1 VGRRFDPDR
10 AHKIEMTGNKAFPNP
25 ILSLRQ
31 IFSFNAPQHLL
42 PFGVLLSRGV
52 KTLAHRKREI
62 KVSLR
67 KKAQAPATVAAW
79 SVSDLSALYTQNRS
93 SLIAQARRILRSD
106 ADAAEVVQDAFLK
119 FILAAPEL
127 DTADRA
133 MAYLRTTVNNLC
145 LNVIRATGSRPNLV
159 AIDSDATQERLSE
172 IAAENHIP
180 MDATLAAAEDASI
193 IREALSR
200 LSKTQR
206 TALVMWEVEGR
217 TTKEIATAIGTSE
230 KNVRHV
236 VQRARAS
243 FIRVLTEWVVD
254 EKTGATAL
262 DSISGTY
269 KKAAELAKK
278 SSKVALSLLIVM
290 VAFLGF
296 NSVTGSEFN
305 NGSLVSTFTQEAPA
319 SVQSSPSSLPD
330 TNIDLSN
337 QKFIEDNSA
346 INFRT
351 SKSLFA
357 GLSKD
362 GLPTGFTVS
371 DTTGN
376 VGSLFVSSQST
387 ITNPDGYVLVSYA
400 QSLGESTLN
409 ALFSQTITVDGAG
422 TSYFASPSVTVAGS
436 WFPLTQT
443 GSASAITRLSNGN
456 YLLTATI
463 YIDSTVDSAL
473 FVAATGGLDVDA
485 IPNEIT
491 TRIILNSSKSSIL
504 AQAINIGAKGVK

>member
-1 VGRRFDPDR
+1 
-10 AHKIEMTGNKAFPNP
+10 
-25 ILSLRQ
+25 
-31 IFSFNAPQHLL
+31 
-42 PFGVLLSRGV
+42 
-52 KTLAHRKREI
+52 
-62 KVSLR
+62 VSLR

-93 SLIAQARRILRSD
+93 SLISQARRILRSD

-159 AIDSDATQERLSE
+159 ALDSDTSQERLAE
-172 IAAENHIP
+172 IATENHIP
-180 MDATLAAAEDASI
+180 MDATLAAAEDASM

-200 LSKTQR
+200 LSDTQR

-217 TTKEIATAIGTSE
+217 TTKEIAEAIGTSE
-230 KNVRHV
+230 KNVRHI

-254 EKTGATAL
+254 EKTGSTAL
-262 DSISGTY
+262 DALSGTY

-305 NGSLVSTFTQEAPA
+305 TPTVIASAKQEAP
-319 SVQSSPSSLPD
+319 STLNSETNNDSSQSA
-330 TNIDLSN
+330 TVENLSA
-337 QKFIEDNSA
+337 QKMIQDNSA
-346 INFRT
+346 ISFRT
-351 SKSLFA
+351 SKTVFA

-371 DTTGN
+371 DSAGE
-376 VGSLFVSSQST
+376 VGSVGLSTQST
-387 ITNPDGYVLVSYA
+387 IINPDGYVLVSYLQA
-400 QSLGESTLN
+400 YGDNVINLLMSQSV
-409 ALFSQTITVDGAG
+409 IVDGSG
-422 TSYFASPSVTVAGS
+422 TSYYASPSITVAGS

-443 GSASAITRLSNGN
+443 GSASVVTRLSNGN
-456 YLLTATI
+456 YLLTSTI

>member
-1 VGRRFDPDR
+1 
-10 AHKIEMTGNKAFPNP
+10 
-25 ILSLRQ
+25 
-31 IFSFNAPQHLL
+31 
-42 PFGVLLSRGV
+42 
-52 KTLAHRKREI
+52 
-62 KVSLR
+62 VSLR
-67 KKAQAPATVAAW
+67 KKAQAPATVADW

-133 MAYLRTTVNNLC
+133 LAYLRTTVNNLC

-159 AIDSDATQERLSE
+159 AIDSDATQERLAE
-172 IAAENHIP
+172 IAAENYIP
-180 MDATLAAAEDASI
+180 MDTTLAAAEDASI

-200 LSKTQR
+200 LSQTQR

-217 TTKEIATAIGTSE
+217 STKEIATAIGTSE

-243 FIRVLTEWVVD
+243 FVRVLTDWVVD
-254 EKTGATAL
+254 EKTGTTAFDAL
-262 DSISGTY
+262 SGTY

-305 NGSLVSTFTQEAPA
+305 TPTITATSKQEATSTVNSEA
-319 SVQSSPSSLPD
+319 NSDSSQTSVEATTSA
-330 TNIDLSN
+330 
-337 QKFIEDNSA
+337 QKIIPDNSA

-351 SKSLFA
+351 SKELFA
-357 GLSKD
+357 GLSKN
-362 GLPTGFTVS
+362 GLPAGFTVS
-371 DTTGN
+371 DSVGE
-376 VGSLFVSSQST
+376 VGSIGLSSQST
-387 ITNPDGYVLVSYA
+387 ITNPDGYVLVSYLQA
-400 QSLGESTLN
+400 YGDNAINLLMSQSV
-409 ALFSQTITVDGAG
+409 TVDGAG
-422 TSYFASPSVTVAGS
+422 TSYYASPSITVAGS
-436 WFPLTQT
+436 WFPLTQS
-443 GSASAITRLSNGN
+443 GSASTITRLTNGN
-456 YLLTATI
+456 YLLTATL
-463 YIDSTVDSAL
+463 YIDSIVDSHP
-473 FVAATGGLDVDA
+473 FVPATSGLDVDA

-491 TRIILNSSKSSIL
+491 TRIILDSTKSTIL

>member
-1 VGRRFDPDR
+1 
-10 AHKIEMTGNKAFPNP
+10 M
-25 ILSLRQ
+25 
-31 IFSFNAPQHLL
+31 
-42 PFGVLLSRGV
+42 
-52 KTLAHRKREI
+52 
-62 KVSLR
+62 SLR
-67 KKAQAPATVAAW
+67 KKTQAPATVAAW
-79 SVSDLSALYTQNRS
+79 SVSDLSTLYTQNRS

-200 LSKTQR
+200 LSETQR

-217 TTKEIATAIGTSE
+217 STKEIAQAIGTSE

-243 FIRVLTEWVVD
+243 FVRILSEWVVD
-254 EKTGATAL
+254 ENTGTTAL
-262 DSISGTY
+262 DALAGTY

-296 NSVTGSEFN
+296 NSITGTEFN
-305 NGSLVSTFTQEAPA
+305 ASNTIKTLVQETPVSPQTTLSTQ
-319 SVQSSPSSLPD
+319 SPSAP
-330 TNIDLSN
+330 NEELST
-337 QKFIEDNSA
+337 QKLIEENSS

-351 SKSLFA
+351 AKSLFA

-371 DTTGN
+371 DKAGE
-376 VGSLFVSSQST
+376 VGSIGLSAQST
-387 ITNPDGYVLVSYA
+387 ITNPDGYVLVSYL
-400 QSLGESTLN
+400 QSFGVEAINLLM
-409 ALFSQTITVDGAG
+409 SQSITVDGSG
-422 TSYFASPSVTVAGS
+422 TSYYASPSITVAGS
-436 WFPLTQT
+436 WFPLTQS
-443 GSASAITRLSNGN
+443 GSASTITRLSNGN
-456 YLLTATI
+456 YLLTATL

-485 IPNEIT
+485 IPNEIS
-491 TRIILNSSKSSIL
+491 TRIILNTSKSSIL
-504 AQAINIGAKGVK
+504 AQAINISAKGVK

>member
-1 VGRRFDPDR
+1 
-10 AHKIEMTGNKAFPNP
+10 
-25 ILSLRQ
+25 
-31 IFSFNAPQHLL
+31 
-42 PFGVLLSRGV
+42 
-52 KTLAHRKREI
+52 
-62 KVSLR
+62 VSLR

-172 IAAENHIP
+172 LAAENHIP

-200 LSKTQR
+200 LSETQR

-217 TTKEIATAIGTSE
+217 TTKEIAAAIGTSE

-243 FIRVLTEWVVD
+243 FIRVLTEWIVD
-254 EKTGATAL
+254 EKTGSTAL
-262 DSISGTY
+262 DTLSGTY

-278 SSKVALSLLIVM
+278 SSKVALSLLIVL

-296 NSVTGSEFN
+296 NSVTGTEFN
-305 NGSLVSTFTQEAPA
+305 TGTAVSNFTQEAP
-319 SVQSSPSSLPD
+319 VTTTRVSPVAPTPSA
-330 TNIDLSN
+330 TTEDLSN
-337 QKFIEDNSA
+337 QKLVADNSA
-346 INFRT
+346 IAFRAST
-351 SKSLFA
+351 SLFA

-362 GLPTGFTVS
+362 GLPTSFTIS
-371 DTTGN
+371 DKAGN
-376 VGSLFVSSQST
+376 VGSLGISQQST
-387 ITNPDGYVLVSYA
+387 VVNPDGYVLVSYL
-400 QSLGESTLN
+400 QSQGSDQVN
-409 ALFSQTITVDGAG
+409 ALLSQTITVDGSG
-422 TSYFASPSVTVAGS
+422 TSYYVTPSVTVAGS

-443 GSASAITRLSNGN
+443 GSASTISRLSNGN
-456 YLLTATI
+456 YLLIATI
-463 YIDSTVDSAL
+463 YIDSTIDSAL
-473 FVAATGGLDVDA
+473 SVGPESGLDVDA
-485 IPNEIT
+485 IPNTIN
-491 TRIILNSSKSSIL
+491 TRIILNSSKSTIL
-504 AQAINIGAKGVK
+504 AQAVNIDAKGIK

>member
-1 VGRRFDPDR
+1 
-10 AHKIEMTGNKAFPNP
+10 M
-25 ILSLRQ
+25 SL
-31 IFSFNAPQHLL
+31 L
-42 PFGVLLSRGV
+42 
-52 KTLAHRKREI
+52 
-62 KVSLR
+62 

-133 MAYLRTTVNNLC
+133 LAYLRTTINNLC
-145 LNVIRATGSRPNLV
+145 LNVIRATGARPNLV
-159 AIDSDATQERLSE
+159 ALDSDTSQERLAE
-172 IAAENHIP
+172 LAVENHIP

-200 LSKTQR
+200 LSETQR

-254 EKTGATAL
+254 EKTGSTAL
-262 DSISGTY
+262 DALSGTY

-305 NGSLVSTFTQEAPA
+305 SPTIIATAKQEVPSTVNSETNDNL
-319 SVQSSPSSLPD
+319 SQSSAEE
-330 TNIDLSN
+330 ILSA
-337 QKFIEDNSA
+337 QKITQDNSA

-362 GLPTGFTVS
+362 GLPIGFTVS
-371 DTTGN
+371 DSAGD
-376 VGSLFVSSQST
+376 VGSVGLSSQST

-409 ALFSQTITVDGAG
+409 TLVSQTITVDGAG

-443 GSASAITRLSNGN
+443 GSASTITRLSNGN

-463 YIDSTVDSAL
+463 YIDSTIDSPL

-485 IPNEIT
+485 IPNEIS

>member
-1 VGRRFDPDR
+1 
-10 AHKIEMTGNKAFPNP
+10 M
-25 ILSLRQ
+25 
-31 IFSFNAPQHLL
+31 
-42 PFGVLLSRGV
+42 
-52 KTLAHRKREI
+52 
-62 KVSLR
+62 SLR
-67 KKAQAPATVAAW
+67 KRAQTPATVAAW

-159 AIDSDATQERLSE
+159 ALDSDTSQERLAE

-200 LSKTQR
+200 LSETQR

-217 TTKEIATAIGTSE
+217 TTKEIAEAIGTSE

-243 FIRVLTEWVVD
+243 FVRVLAEWVVD
-254 EKTGATAL
+254 EKTGSTAL
-262 DSISGTY
+262 EALSGPY

-296 NSVTGSEFN
+296 NSVTGSEFDVPTITTTAKQEVPSTVSSEAN
-305 NGSLVSTFTQEAPA
+305 NNSSQSLIEENLSTRKIIQ
-319 SVQSSPSSLPD
+319 
-330 TNIDLSN
+330 
-337 QKFIEDNSA
+337 DNSA
-346 INFRT
+346 ISFRT

-357 GLSKD
+357 GLSRD

-371 DTTGN
+371 DLTGDI
-376 VGSLFVSSQST
+376 GSIGISAQSV
-387 ITNPDGYVLVSYA
+387 ITNPDGYVLVSYLQTYGENA
-400 QSLGESTLN
+400 VNLLMSQSV
-409 ALFSQTITVDGAG
+409 TVDGSG
-422 TSYFASPSVTVAGS
+422 TSYFASPSITVAGS

-443 GSASAITRLSNGN
+443 GSASTITRLANGN
-456 YLLTATI
+456 YLLTATL

-473 FVAATGGLDVDA
+473 FVAANGGLDVDA
-485 IPNEIT
+485 IPNEIS
-491 TRIILNSSKSSIL
+491 TRIILNSSKSEIL
-504 AQAINIGAKGVK
+504 AQAVNISAKGVK

>member
-1 VGRRFDPDR
+1 
-10 AHKIEMTGNKAFPNP
+10 M
-25 ILSLRQ
+25 
-31 IFSFNAPQHLL
+31 
-42 PFGVLLSRGV
+42 
-52 KTLAHRKREI
+52 
-62 KVSLR
+62 SLR

-93 SLIAQARRILRSD
+93 SLIAQARRILRND

-180 MDATLAAAEDASI
+180 MDSTLAAAEDASL

-200 LSKTQR
+200 LSETQR
-206 TALVMWEVEGR
+206 TALVMWEIEGR
-217 TTKEIATAIGTSE
+217 TTKEIAQAIGTSE

-243 FIRVLTEWVVD
+243 FIRVLTEWVID
-254 EKTGATAL
+254 EKTGSTAL
-262 DSISGTY
+262 EALSGTY
-269 KKAAELAKK
+269 KKVAELAKK

-296 NSVTGSEFN
+296 NSITGSELNTLKIIASIEQEVPAQIDSESQN
-305 NGSLVSTFTQEAPA
+305 NSA
-319 SVQSSPSSLPD
+319 QS
-330 TNIDLSN
+330 IIEEDLST
-337 QKFIEDNSA
+337 QRLVQDNSA
-346 INFRT
+346 ISFRA

-371 DTTGN
+371 DS
-376 VGSLFVSSQST
+376 VGEISSFGLSIPST
-387 ITNPDGYVLVSYA
+387 ITNPDGYVLISYL
-400 QSLGESTLN
+400 QSYGEEVINL
-409 ALFSQTITVDGAG
+409 LMSQSITVDGSG
-422 TSYFASPSVTVAGS
+422 TSYFASPSITVAGS

-443 GSASAITRLSNGN
+443 GSASTTTRLSNGN
-456 YLLTATI
+456 YLLTATL

-473 FVAATGGLDVDA
+473 FVPATGGLDVDA

-491 TRIILNSSKSSIL
+491 TRILLNSSKSSIL
-504 AQAINIGAKGVK
+504 AQAINISAKGVK

>member
-1 VGRRFDPDR
+1 
-10 AHKIEMTGNKAFPNP
+10 
-25 ILSLRQ
+25 
-31 IFSFNAPQHLL
+31 
-42 PFGVLLSRGV
+42 
-52 KTLAHRKREI
+52 
-62 KVSLR
+62 VSLR

-133 MAYLRTTVNNLC
+133 MAYLRTTVKNLC

-159 AIDSDATQERLSE
+159 ALDSDTSQERLAE

-200 LSKTQR
+200 LSETQR

-217 TTKEIATAIGTSE
+217 TTKEIAQAIGTSE

-243 FIRVLTEWVVD
+243 FIRVLSEWVVD
-254 EKTGATAL
+254 EKTGSTAL
-262 DSISGTY
+262 DALSGTY

-305 NGSLVSTFTQEAPA
+305 TANVITSLTQEAPA
-319 SVQSSPSSLPD
+319 PNNSDASTTPSPSSTD
-330 TNIDLSN
+330 ENIVN
-337 QKFIEDNSA
+337 QKLIEENNE
-346 INFRT
+346 INFRA

-362 GLPTGFTVS
+362 GLPTSFTVS
-371 DTTGN
+371 DATGAF
-376 VGSLFVSSQST
+376 GSIGLSGQST
-387 ITNPDGYVLVSYA
+387 ITNPDGYVLVSYLQTYGEDVINLLMS
-400 QSLGESTLN
+400 QSV
-409 ALFSQTITVDGAG
+409 TVDGSG
-422 TSYFASPSVTVAGS
+422 TSYFSSPSITVAGS

-443 GSASAITRLSNGN
+443 GSASTIIRLSNGN
-456 YLLTATI
+456 YLLTATL

-473 FVAATGGLDVDA
+473 FLATTGGLDVDA

>member
-1 VGRRFDPDR
+1 
-10 AHKIEMTGNKAFPNP
+10 M
-25 ILSLRQ
+25 
-31 IFSFNAPQHLL
+31 
-42 PFGVLLSRGV
+42 
-52 KTLAHRKREI
+52 
-62 KVSLR
+62 SLR

-200 LSKTQR
+200 LSETQR

-217 TTKEIATAIGTSE
+217 TTKEIAAAIGTSE
-230 KNVRHV
+230 TNVRHV

-243 FIRVLTEWVVD
+243 FIRVLIEWVVD

-305 NGSLVSTFTQEAPA
+305 NGSVISTITQEVLD
-319 SVQSSPSSLPD
+319 STPSSIPAPTETKL
-330 TNIDLSN
+330 DLSN
-337 QKFIEDNSA
+337 QKLMEDNSA

-362 GLPTGFTVS
+362 GLPIGFTVS
-371 DTTGN
+371 DATGN
-376 VGSLFVSSQST
+376 LGSLSISSQST
-387 ITNPDGYVLVSYA
+387 VTNPDGYVLVSYA
-400 QSLGESTLN
+400 QSLGDSTLN
-409 ALFSQTITVDGAG
+409 ALMSQTITVDGSG

-443 GSASAITRLSNGN
+443 GSASTITRLSSGN
-456 YLLTATI
+456 YLLVATI
-463 YIDSTVDSAL
+463 YIDSTLDSAL

-504 AQAINIGAKGVK
+504 AQAIHIGAKGVK

>member
-1 VGRRFDPDR
+1 
-10 AHKIEMTGNKAFPNP
+10 M
-25 ILSLRQ
+25 
-31 IFSFNAPQHLL
+31 
-42 PFGVLLSRGV
+42 
-52 KTLAHRKREI
+52 
-62 KVSLR
+62 SLR

-159 AIDSDATQERLSE
+159 ALDSDTSQERLAE
-172 IAAENHIP
+172 IAAENHIS
-180 MDATLAAAEDASI
+180 MDVTLAAAEDASI

-200 LSKTQR
+200 LSETQR

-217 TTKEIATAIGTSE
+217 TTKEISKAIGTSE

-254 EKTGATAL
+254 EKTGSTAL
-262 DSISGTY
+262 DALSGTY

-278 SSKVALSLLIVM
+278 SSKVALSLLIVL

-305 NGSLVSTFTQEAPA
+305 SSSITETTKQEVPSTVNSEVNNNSLQTFAEETLSAQKIFQE
-319 SVQSSPSSLPD
+319 
-330 TNIDLSN
+330 
-337 QKFIEDNSA
+337 NSA
-346 INFRT
+346 INFRA

-371 DTTGN
+371 DSVGE
-376 VGSLFVSSQST
+376 VGSVGLSSQST
-387 ITNPDGYVLVSYA
+387 ITNPDGYVLVSYL
-400 QSLGESTLN
+400 QSYGESALN
-409 ALFSQTITVDGAG
+409 LLMSQSVTVDGAG
-422 TSYFASPSVTVAGS
+422 TSYFASPSITVAGS
-436 WFPLTQT
+436 WFPLTQS
-443 GSASAITRLSNGN
+443 GSASDITRLSNGN
-456 YLLTATI
+456 YLLTATL
-463 YIDSTVDSAL
+463 YIDSTIDPPL
-473 FVAATGGLDVDA
+473 FVPATGGLDVDA

-504 AQAINIGAKGVK
+504 AQAVNIGAKGVK

>member
-1 VGRRFDPDR
+1 
-10 AHKIEMTGNKAFPNP
+10 M
-25 ILSLRQ
+25 
-31 IFSFNAPQHLL
+31 
-42 PFGVLLSRGV
+42 
-52 KTLAHRKREI
+52 
-62 KVSLR
+62 SLR
-67 KKAQAPATVAAW
+67 KKAQTPATVAAW

-180 MDATLAAAEDASI
+180 MDTTLVAAEDASI

-200 LSKTQR
+200 LSETQR

-217 TTKEIATAIGTSE
+217 TTKEIANAIGTSE

-236 VQRARAS
+236 IQRARAS
-243 FIRVLTEWVVD
+243 FIRVLTEWIVD
-254 EKTGATAL
+254 EKTGTTAL

-305 NGSLVSTFTQEAPA
+305 NGSVVSTLTQEVPA
-319 SVQSSPSSLPD
+319 STQLSTPSLAE
-330 TNIDLSN
+330 TNSNISN
-337 QKFIEDNSA
+337 QKLIEDNSA

-371 DTTGN
+371 DATGN
-376 VGSLFVSSQST
+376 VGSLSVSSQST
-387 ITNPDGYVLVSYA
+387 IVNPDGYVLVSYV

-409 ALFSQTITVDGAG
+409 ALISQTSTVDGAG

-436 WFPLTQT
+436 WFPLTQI
-443 GSASAITRLSNGN
+443 GSASTVTRLSSGN
-456 YLLTATI
+456 YLLTATL

-473 FVAATGGLDVDA
+473 FVAATGGLDVDV

-504 AQAINIGAKGVK
+504 AQAINIGAIGVK

>member
-1 VGRRFDPDR
+1 
-10 AHKIEMTGNKAFPNP
+10 
-25 ILSLRQ
+25 
-31 IFSFNAPQHLL
+31 
-42 PFGVLLSRGV
+42 
-52 KTLAHRKREI
+52 
-62 KVSLR
+62 VSLR

-79 SVSDLSALYTQNRS
+79 SVSDLSSLYTQNRS
-93 SLIAQARRILRSD
+93 SLISQARRILRSD

-200 LSKTQR
+200 LSETQR

-217 TTKEIATAIGTSE
+217 STKEIATAIGTSE

-236 VQRARAS
+236 VQRARSS
-243 FIRVLTEWVVD
+243 FIRVLTDWVVD
-254 EKTGATAL
+254 EKTGSTAL
-262 DSISGTY
+262 EALSGTY
-269 KKAAELAKK
+269 KKAAELAQK

-305 NGSLVSTFTQEAPA
+305 TPTIIASTKQETPSKNNSDAESNSTQ
-319 SVQSSPSSLPD
+319 SVTEETFS
-330 TNIDLSN
+330 T
-337 QKFIEDNSA
+337 QKLIQDNTV

-351 SKSLFA
+351 SNSLFA

-362 GLPTGFTVS
+362 GLPIGFTLS
-371 DTTGN
+371 DSTGD
-376 VGSLFVSSQST
+376 VGSVGLSTQSK
-387 ITNPDGYVLVSYA
+387 ITNPDGYVLVSYLQA
-400 QSLGESTLN
+400 YGDNVVNLLMSQS
-409 ALFSQTITVDGAG
+409 ITVDGSG
-422 TSYFASPSVTVAGS
+422 TSYSASPSVTVAGS

-443 GSASAITRLSNGN
+443 GSASMITRLSNGN

-504 AQAINIGAKGVK
+504 AQAINISAKGVK

>member
-1 VGRRFDPDR
+1 
-10 AHKIEMTGNKAFPNP
+10 M
-25 ILSLRQ
+25 
-31 IFSFNAPQHLL
+31 
-42 PFGVLLSRGV
+42 
-52 KTLAHRKREI
+52 
-62 KVSLR
+62 SLR
-67 KKAQAPATVAAW
+67 KKAKAPATVAAW

-159 AIDSDATQERLSE
+159 ALDSDTSQERLAE
-172 IAAENHIP
+172 IATENHIP

-200 LSKTQR
+200 LSETQR

-217 TTKEIATAIGTSE
+217 TTKEIAQAIGTSE

-262 DSISGTY
+262 DALAGTY
-269 KKAAELAKK
+269 KKAAEIAKK

-305 NGSLVSTFTQEAPA
+305 TANVITSLTQEAPA
-319 SVQSSPSSLPD
+319 PDNSDESTTPSPSSTDENLV
-330 TNIDLSN
+330 N
-337 QKFIEDNSA
+337 QKLIEDNSV
-346 INFRT
+346 INFRA
-351 SKSLFA
+351 SKFLFA

-362 GLPTGFTVS
+362 GLPTSFTVS
-371 DTTGN
+371 DSTGD
-376 VGSLFVSSQST
+376 VGSIGLSTQST
-387 ITNPDGYVLVSYA
+387 ITNPDGYVLVSYLQA
-400 QSLGESTLN
+400 YGDDVLNLLMSQS
-409 ALFSQTITVDGAG
+409 ITVDGSG
-422 TSYFASPSVTVAGS
+422 VSYYATPSITVAGS
-436 WFPLTQT
+436 WFPLTQI
-443 GSASAITRLSNGN
+443 GSASSISRLPNGN
-456 YLLTATI
+456 YLLTATL
-463 YIDSTVDSAL
+463 YIDSTIESPL
-473 FVAATGGLDVDA
+473 FVPVTGGLDVDA
-485 IPNEIT
+485 IPSEIS
-491 TRIILNSSKSSIL
+491 TRIILSSGKSSIL
-504 AQAINIGAKGVK
+504 AQAVHITAKGVK

>member
-1 VGRRFDPDR
+1 
-10 AHKIEMTGNKAFPNP
+10 
-25 ILSLRQ
+25 
-31 IFSFNAPQHLL
+31 
-42 PFGVLLSRGV
+42 
-52 KTLAHRKREI
+52 
-62 KVSLR
+62 VSLR

-159 AIDSDATQERLSE
+159 ALDSDTSQERLSE

-200 LSKTQR
+200 LSETQR

-305 NGSLVSTFTQEAPA
+305 NGFVVSTLTQEAPA
-319 SVQSSPSSLPD
+319 STQSPTPTPTPTDSNL
-330 TNIDLSN
+330 DLST
-337 QKFIEDNSA
+337 QKLIDDNSA

-371 DTTGN
+371 DATGN
-376 VGSLFVSSQST
+376 VGSLSVSSQST
-387 ITNPDGYVLVSYA
+387 ITNPDGYVLVSYV
-400 QSLGESTLN
+400 QSQGESVLN
-409 ALFSQTITVDGAG
+409 ALISQTITVDGAG

-443 GSASAITRLSNGN
+443 GSASTITRLSNGN

>member
-1 VGRRFDPDR
+1 
-10 AHKIEMTGNKAFPNP
+10 M
-25 ILSLRQ
+25 
-31 IFSFNAPQHLL
+31 
-42 PFGVLLSRGV
+42 
-52 KTLAHRKREI
+52 
-62 KVSLR
+62 SLR
-67 KKAQAPATVAAW
+67 KKAKAPATVAAW

-127 DTADRA
+127 DTAARA

-145 LNVIRATGSRPNLV
+145 LNVIRASGSRPNLV
-159 AIDSDATQERLSE
+159 ALDSDTSQERLAE

-180 MDATLAAAEDASI
+180 MDTTLAAAEDASL

-200 LSKTQR
+200 LSETQR
-206 TALVMWEVEGR
+206 TALVMWEIEGR

-243 FIRVLTEWVVD
+243 FIRVLSEWIVD
-254 EKTGATAL
+254 EKTGTTAL
-262 DSISGTY
+262 DALSVTY

-278 SSKVALSLLIVM
+278 SSNVALSLLIVM

-305 NGSLVSTFTQEAPA
+305 TPTVSAAAKQEA
-319 SVQSSPSSLPD
+319 SLTVNPEVNND
-330 TNIDLSN
+330 STQIFEEETLST
-337 QKFIEDNSA
+337 QKMFQDNSN

-362 GLPTGFTVS
+362 GLPTSFTIS
-371 DTTGN
+371 DLTGD
-376 VGSLFVSSQST
+376 VGSFGLSASST
-387 ITNPDGYVLVSYA
+387 LINPDGYVLVSYLQTYGDNVLNLLMS
-400 QSLGESTLN
+400 QSV
-409 ALFSQTITVDGAG
+409 TVDGSG
-422 TSYFASPSVTVAGS
+422 TSYYASPSITVAGS

-443 GSASAITRLSNGN
+443 GSASTITRLPNGN
-456 YLLTATI
+456 YLLTATL
-463 YIDSTVDSAL
+463 YIDSTVESPL
-473 FVAATGGLDVDA
+473 FVPAIGGLDVDA
-485 IPNEIT
+485 IPSEIT
-491 TRIILNSSKSSIL
+491 TRIILDSSKSSIL

>member
-1 VGRRFDPDR
+1 
-10 AHKIEMTGNKAFPNP
+10 M
-25 ILSLRQ
+25 
-31 IFSFNAPQHLL
+31 
-42 PFGVLLSRGV
+42 
-52 KTLAHRKREI
+52 
-62 KVSLR
+62 SLR
-67 KKAQAPATVAAW
+67 KKAQAPASVAAW

-180 MDATLAAAEDASI
+180 MDSTLAAAEDASI

-200 LSKTQR
+200 LSESQR
-206 TALVMWEVEGR
+206 TALVMWEIEGR
-217 TTKEIATAIGTSE
+217 TTKEIAAAIGTSE

-254 EKTGATAL
+254 EKTGSTAL
-262 DSISGTY
+262 DALSDTY

-278 SSKVALSLLIVM
+278 SSKIALSLLIVL

-296 NSVTGSEFN
+296 NSVTGTEFN
-305 NGSLVSTFTQEAPA
+305 TETAVSSFTQEAPA
-319 SVQSSPSSLPD
+319 TTQVAPTTPSPSA
-330 TNIDLSN
+330 TTEGLSN
-337 QKFIEDNSA
+337 QKVVEDNSA
-346 INFRT
+346 INFRV

-362 GLPTGFTVS
+362 GIPTGFTVS
-371 DTTGN
+371 DSAGD
-376 VGSLFVSSQST
+376 VGSIGLSAQST
-387 ITNPDGYVLVSYA
+387 ITNPDGYILISYLQA
-400 QSLGESTLN
+400 YGDNVINLLMSQSV
-409 ALFSQTITVDGAG
+409 TVDGSG
-422 TSYFASPSVTVAGS
+422 TSYFASPSITVAGS

-443 GSASAITRLSNGN
+443 GSASTITRLSNGN
-456 YLLTATI
+456 YLLTATL

-485 IPNEIT
+485 IPGEIT

-504 AQAINIGAKGVK
+504 AQAITIGAKGVK

>member
-1 VGRRFDPDR
+1 
-10 AHKIEMTGNKAFPNP
+10 M
-25 ILSLRQ
+25 
-31 IFSFNAPQHLL
+31 SFQRQHLP
-42 PFGVLLSRGV
+42 PFGVLLSKGQDV
-52 KTLAHRKREI
+52 VSLKAGNQ
-62 KVSLR
+62 VSLR
-67 KKAQAPATVAAW
+67 KKAQAPASVAAW
-79 SVSDLSALYTQNRS
+79 SVSDLSALYAENRS

-133 MAYLRTTVNNLC
+133 LAYLRTSVNNLC

-159 AIDSDATQERLSE
+159 AIDTDTTQERLSE
-172 IAAENHIP
+172 IAIENHIP

-200 LSKTQR
+200 LSASQR
-206 TALVMWEVEGR
+206 TAWVMWEVEGR

-243 FIRVLTEWVVD
+243 FVRVLTEWVVD

-262 DSISGTY
+262 DALSGTY

-278 SSKVALSLLIVM
+278 SSKVALSLLIVL

-305 NGSLVSTFTQEAPA
+305 TPTIIATAKQEVPSTVNSEAN
-319 SVQSSPSSLPD
+319 SKSSQSSIEE
-330 TNIDLSN
+330 NLSA
-337 QKFIEDNSA
+337 QKLIQDNA
-346 INFRT
+346 TLNFRT

-371 DTTGN
+371 DSAGD
-376 VGSLFVSSQST
+376 VGSLFVSSQAT
-387 ITNPDGYVLVSYA
+387 IINPDGYVLVSYA
-400 QSLGESTLN
+400 QSQGDSTIN
-409 ALFSQTITVDGAG
+409 ALISQTITVDGSG
-422 TSYFASPSVTVAGS
+422 TSYFASPSVTIAGS
-436 WFPLTQT
+436 WFPLTQS
-443 GSASAITRLSNGN
+443 GAASTITRLSSGN
-456 YLLTATI
+456 YLLVSTMH
-463 YIDSTVDSAL
+463 IDSTVDSAL
-473 FVAATGGLDVDA
+473 FVASQGGLNVDA

-491 TRIILNSSKSSIL
+491 TRIILDARKSSIL

>member
-1 VGRRFDPDR
+1 
-10 AHKIEMTGNKAFPNP
+10 M
-25 ILSLRQ
+25 
-31 IFSFNAPQHLL
+31 
-42 PFGVLLSRGV
+42 
-52 KTLAHRKREI
+52 
-62 KVSLR
+62 SLR
-67 KKAQAPATVAAW
+67 KKGQAPVTVAAW

-159 AIDSDATQERLSE
+159 ALDSDTSQERLAE

-200 LSKTQR
+200 LSETQR

-217 TTKEIATAIGTSE
+217 TTKEIAQAIGTSE
-230 KNVRHV
+230 NNVRHV

-243 FIRVLTEWVVD
+243 FIRVLSEWVVD
-254 EKTGATAL
+254 EKTGSTAL
-262 DSISGTY
+262 DALSGTY

-305 NGSLVSTFTQEAPA
+305 RPIVTATVKQEVPSRVNSGSNDNLSQSVIGDELST
-319 SVQSSPSSLPD
+319 
-330 TNIDLSN
+330 
-337 QKFIEDNSA
+337 QKIIQDNSA

-357 GLSKD
+357 GLSED
-362 GLPTGFTVS
+362 GLPTSFTVS
-371 DTTGN
+371 DSVGE
-376 VGSLFVSSQST
+376 VGSIGLSTQST
-387 ITNPDGYVLVSYA
+387 ITNPDGYVLVSYLRSYGDNVINLLMS
-400 QSLGESTLN
+400 QSV
-409 ALFSQTITVDGAG
+409 TVDGSG
-422 TSYFASPSVTVAGS
+422 TSYFASPSITVAGS
-436 WFPLTQT
+436 WFPLTQA
-443 GSASAITRLSNGN
+443 GSASSTTRLANGN
-456 YLLTATI
+456 YLLTATL

-491 TRIILNSSKSSIL
+491 TRIILNSSKSTIL
-504 AQAINIGAKGVK
+504 AQAINIGAKGIR

>member
-1 VGRRFDPDR
+1 
-10 AHKIEMTGNKAFPNP
+10 M
-25 ILSLRQ
+25 
-31 IFSFNAPQHLL
+31 
-42 PFGVLLSRGV
+42 
-52 KTLAHRKREI
+52 
-62 KVSLR
+62 SLR

-159 AIDSDATQERLSE
+159 ALDSDTSQERLAE

-180 MDATLAAAEDASI
+180 LDATLAAAEDASI

-200 LSKTQR
+200 LSDTQR
-206 TALVMWEVEGR
+206 TALVMWEIEGR
-217 TTKEIATAIGTSE
+217 TTKEIAQAIGTSE

-254 EKTGATAL
+254 ENTGSTAL
-262 DSISGTY
+262 DALSGTY

-278 SSKVALSLLIVM
+278 SSKAALSLLIVM

-305 NGSLVSTFTQEAPA
+305 SPTISA
-319 SVQSSPSSLPD
+319 SVKQEMPSTVSSETS
-330 TNIDLSN
+330 
-337 QKFIEDNSA
+337 DNSSQSAVEENLSAQMITQDNLA
-346 INFRT
+346 INFRA
-351 SKSLFA
+351 SNSLFA

-362 GLPTGFTVS
+362 GLPVGFTVS
-371 DTTGN
+371 DLAGD
-376 VGSLFVSSQST
+376 VGSVGLSSQS
-387 ITNPDGYVLVSYA
+387 IIKNPDGYVLVSYLQA
-400 QSLGESTLN
+400 YGDNVVNLLMSQSVV
-409 ALFSQTITVDGAG
+409 VDGAG
-422 TSYFASPSVTVAGS
+422 TSYYASPSITVAGS
-436 WFPLTQT
+436 WFPLTQA
-443 GSASAITRLSNGN
+443 GSASTISRLSNGN
-456 YLLTATI
+456 YLLTATL

-473 FVAATGGLDVDA
+473 FMAATGGLDVDA

-491 TRIILNSSKSSIL
+491 TRIILDSSKSTIL

>member
-1 VGRRFDPDR
+1 
-10 AHKIEMTGNKAFPNP
+10 M
-25 ILSLRQ
+25 
-31 IFSFNAPQHLL
+31 
-42 PFGVLLSRGV
+42 
-52 KTLAHRKREI
+52 
-62 KVSLR
+62 SLR

-200 LSKTQR
+200 LSETQR

-217 TTKEIATAIGTSE
+217 TTKEIAQAIGTSE

-236 VQRARAS
+236 ILRARAS
-243 FIRVLTEWVVD
+243 FVRVLSEWVVD
-254 EKTGATAL
+254 EKTGSTAL
-262 DSISGTY
+262 DALSGTY
-269 KKAAELAKK
+269 KKAAEFAKK
-278 SSKVALSLLIVM
+278 SSKVALSLLIIM

-305 NGSLVSTFTQEAPA
+305 TA
-319 SVQSSPSSLPD
+319 SVITSLSQEVPAPDNSDASTTPSPSSTDESLV
-330 TNIDLSN
+330 N
-337 QKFIEDNSA
+337 QKLIEENSV

-371 DTTGN
+371 DSAGE
-376 VGSLFVSSQST
+376 VGSIGLSTQST
-387 ITNPDGYVLVSYA
+387 ITNPDGYVLVSYL
-400 QSLGESTLN
+400 QSYGENVINL
-409 ALFSQTITVDGAG
+409 LMSQSVTVDGSG
-422 TSYFASPSVTVAGS
+422 TSYFASPSITVAGS
-436 WFPLTQT
+436 WFPLTLN
-443 GSASAITRLSNGN
+443 GSASSVIRLSNGN
-456 YLLTATI
+456 YLLIATL
-463 YIDSTVDSAL
+463 YIDSTIDSAL
-473 FVAATGGLDVDA
+473 LVAATGGLDVNS
-485 IPNEIT
+485 IPNERN
-491 TRIILNSSKSSIL
+491 TRRILNSSKSSIL
-504 AQAINIGAKGVK
+504 AQAISISAKGAK

>member
-1 VGRRFDPDR
+1 
-10 AHKIEMTGNKAFPNP
+10 
-25 ILSLRQ
+25 
-31 IFSFNAPQHLL
+31 
-42 PFGVLLSRGV
+42 
-52 KTLAHRKREI
+52 
-62 KVSLR
+62 VSLR

-93 SLIAQARRILRSD
+93 SLIAQACRILRSD

-145 LNVIRATGSRPNLV
+145 LNVIRATGSRPNFV
-159 AIDSDATQERLSE
+159 ALDSDTSQKRLAE

-200 LSKTQR
+200 LSETQR

-243 FIRVLTEWVVD
+243 FIRVLTEWVID

-262 DSISGTY
+262 DAISGTY

-305 NGSLVSTFTQEAPA
+305 TPTIIATAKQEAPA
-319 SVQSSPSSLPD
+319 SANSDANDNSSQSATEENFSA
-330 TNIDLSN
+330 
-337 QKFIEDNSA
+337 QKIIQDNSA

-371 DTTGN
+371 DLAGD
-376 VGSLFVSSQST
+376 VGSAGLSTQST
-387 ITNPDGYVLVSYA
+387 IINPDGYVLVSYL
-400 QSLGESTLN
+400 QSYGDKVVNLLM
-409 ALFSQTITVDGAG
+409 SQSITVDGSG
-422 TSYFASPSVTVAGS
+422 TSYFASPSITVAGS

-456 YLLTATI
+456 YLLTATL
-463 YIDSTVDSAL
+463 YIDSTVDSDL

-485 IPNEIT
+485 IPNEIS

-504 AQAINIGAKGVK
+504 AQAINISAKGVR

>member
-1 VGRRFDPDR
+1 
-10 AHKIEMTGNKAFPNP
+10 M
-25 ILSLRQ
+25 
-31 IFSFNAPQHLL
+31 
-42 PFGVLLSRGV
+42 
-52 KTLAHRKREI
+52 
-62 KVSLR
+62 SLR

-159 AIDSDATQERLSE
+159 ALDSNTSQERLDG

-180 MDATLAAAEDASI
+180 MDATLAAAEDASL

-200 LSKTQR
+200 LSQNQR

-217 TTKEIATAIGTSE
+217 TTKEIAQAIGTSE

-236 VQRARAS
+236 VRRARAS
-243 FIRVLTEWVVD
+243 FIRVLTEWVID
-254 EKTGATAL
+254 EKSGATAL
-262 DSISGTY
+262 DAISVTY
-269 KKAAELAKK
+269 KKAAELSQK

-290 VAFLGF
+290 MAFLGF

-305 NGSLVSTFTQEAPA
+305 TPTIIASAKQEVPSAANSETNNDSSQSTTQENFSA
-319 SVQSSPSSLPD
+319 QKMIKDNLP
-330 TNIDLSN
+330 
-337 QKFIEDNSA
+337 
-346 INFRT
+346 INFRA
-351 SKSLFA
+351 SKLLFA

-371 DTTGN
+371 DLAGD
-376 VGSLFVSSQST
+376 VGSVGLSSQST
-387 ITNPDGYVLVSYA
+387 IINPDGFVLVSYLQA
-400 QSLGESTLN
+400 YGDNVVNLLMSQSV
-409 ALFSQTITVDGAG
+409 TVDGSG
-422 TSYFASPSVTVAGS
+422 TSYFASPSITVAGS

-443 GSASAITRLSNGN
+443 GSASAISRLSNGD
-456 YLLTATI
+456 YLLTATL
-463 YIDSTVDSAL
+463 YIDSTIDSPL
-473 FVAATGGLDVDA
+473 FVPATGGLDVDA

>member
-1 VGRRFDPDR
+1 
-10 AHKIEMTGNKAFPNP
+10 M
-25 ILSLRQ
+25 
-31 IFSFNAPQHLL
+31 
-42 PFGVLLSRGV
+42 
-52 KTLAHRKREI
+52 
-62 KVSLR
+62 SLR
-67 KKAQAPATVAAW
+67 KKVQAPATVAAW

-159 AIDSDATQERLSE
+159 ALDSDTSQERLAE

-180 MDATLAAAEDASI
+180 MDSTLAAAEDASI

-200 LSKTQR
+200 LSETQR

-217 TTKEIATAIGTSE
+217 TTKEIAQAIGTSE

-243 FIRVLTEWVVD
+243 FIRVLSEWVVD
-254 EKTGATAL
+254 EKTGSTAL
-262 DSISGTY
+262 DALSGTY

-296 NSVTGSEFN
+296 NSVTGPEFN
-305 NGSLVSTFTQEAPA
+305 TANVITSLTQEAPA
-319 SVQSSPSSLPD
+319 PDNSDALTTPTPSSTDENLV
-330 TNIDLSN
+330 N
-337 QKFIEDNSA
+337 QKLIEGNSE
-346 INFRT
+346 INFRA

-362 GLPTGFTVS
+362 GLPTSFTVS
-371 DTTGN
+371 DATGAL
-376 VGSLFVSSQST
+376 GSIGLSGQAT
-387 ITNPDGYVLVSYA
+387 ITNPDGYVLVSYL
-400 QSLGESTLN
+400 QSYGDNVINLLI
-409 ALFSQTITVDGAG
+409 SQSVTVDGSG
-422 TSYFASPSVTVAGS
+422 TSYFASPSITVAGF

-443 GSASAITRLSNGN
+443 GSASTNHSP
-456 YLLTATI
+456 
-463 YIDSTVDSAL
+463 
-473 FVAATGGLDVDA
+473 F
-485 IPNEIT
+485 
-491 TRIILNSSKSSIL
+491 
-504 AQAINIGAKGVK
+504 

>member
-1 VGRRFDPDR
+1 
-10 AHKIEMTGNKAFPNP
+10 M
-25 ILSLRQ
+25 
-31 IFSFNAPQHLL
+31 
-42 PFGVLLSRGV
+42 
-52 KTLAHRKREI
+52 
-62 KVSLR
+62 SLR

-200 LSKTQR
+200 LSETQR

-217 TTKEIATAIGTSE
+217 TTKEIAAAIGTSE

-243 FIRVLTEWVVD
+243 FVRVLSEWVVD
-254 EKTGATAL
+254 ENTGSTAL
-262 DSISGTY
+262 DALSGTY

-305 NGSLVSTFTQEAPA
+305 TPTTSATAKQEAP
-319 SVQSSPSSLPD
+319 STVNSEGDGNPTQSS
-330 TNIDLSN
+330 TEGILSA
-337 QKFIEDNSA
+337 QKIIQDNSA

-362 GLPTGFTVS
+362 GLPIGLTVS
-371 DTTGN
+371 DSTGEI
-376 VGSLFVSSQST
+376 GSIGLSSQSV
-387 ITNPDGYVLVSYA
+387 IKNPDGYVLVSYL
-400 QSLGESTLN
+400 QSYGAEAINLLM
-409 ALFSQTITVDGAG
+409 SQSITVDGSG
-422 TSYFASPSVTVAGS
+422 TSYYASPSITVAGS
-436 WFPLTQT
+436 WFPLTQS
-443 GSASAITRLSNGN
+443 GSASNITRLSNGN
-456 YLLTATI
+456 YLLTATL

-473 FVAATGGLDVDA
+473 FVAVTGGLDVDV
-485 IPNEIT
+485 IPNQIT
-491 TRIILNSSKSSIL
+491 TRIIMDSSKGSIL
-504 AQAINIGAKGVK
+504 AQAINVSAKGVK

>member
-1 VGRRFDPDR
+1 
-10 AHKIEMTGNKAFPNP
+10 
-25 ILSLRQ
+25 
-31 IFSFNAPQHLL
+31 
-42 PFGVLLSRGV
+42 
-52 KTLAHRKREI
+52 
-62 KVSLR
+62 VSLR

-127 DTADRA
+127 DTSDRA
-133 MAYLRTTVNNLC
+133 IAYLRTTVNNLC

-180 MDATLAAAEDASI
+180 MDSTLAAAEDASI

-200 LSKTQR
+200 LSETQR

-254 EKTGATAL
+254 EKTGTTAL

-305 NGSLVSTFTQEAPA
+305 NGSVVSTMTQEAPA
-319 SVQSSPSSLPD
+319 STQSSTPSPAK
-330 TNIDLSN
+330 TNSDLSN
-337 QKFIEDNSA
+337 QKLIEDNAA

-357 GLSKD
+357 GLSQD

-371 DTTGN
+371 DAAGN
-376 VGSLFVSSQST
+376 VGLISISSQST
-387 ITNPDGYVLVSYA
+387 IVNPDGYVLVSYA
-400 QSLGESTLN
+400 QSLGELTLN
-409 ALFSQTITVDGAG
+409 VLISQTIAVDGSG

-443 GSASAITRLSNGN
+443 GSASTITRLSNGN

-463 YIDSTVDSAL
+463 YIDSTVDSTL
-473 FVAATGGLDVDA
+473 SVANTDGLDVDS

-491 TRIILNSSKSSIL
+491 TRIILNSGKSSIL

>member
-1 VGRRFDPDR
+1 
-10 AHKIEMTGNKAFPNP
+10 
-25 ILSLRQ
+25 
-31 IFSFNAPQHLL
+31 
-42 PFGVLLSRGV
+42 
-52 KTLAHRKREI
+52 
-62 KVSLR
+62 VSLR
-67 KKAQAPATVAAW
+67 RKAQAPATVAAW

-145 LNVIRATGSRPNLV
+145 LNVIRASGSRPNLV
-159 AIDSDATQERLSE
+159 ALDSDTSQERLAE

-200 LSKTQR
+200 LSETQR

-217 TTKEIATAIGTSE
+217 TTKEIAQAIGTSE

-243 FIRVLTEWVVD
+243 FIRILTEWVVD
-254 EKTGATAL
+254 EKTGSTAL
-262 DSISGTY
+262 DALSGTY

-305 NGSLVSTFTQEAPA
+305 TPTITATAKQEAPSTVNSEA
-319 SVQSSPSSLPD
+319 NSNSPQSSAEEILSSAEE
-330 TNIDLSN
+330 ILSA
-337 QKFIEDNSA
+337 QRIIQDNSA
-346 INFRT
+346 VNFRT

-357 GLSKD
+357 GLSKE
-362 GLPTGFTVS
+362 GLPTAFTVS
-371 DTTGN
+371 DGAGE
-376 VGSLFVSSQST
+376 VGSVGLSSQST
-387 ITNPDGYVLVSYA
+387 ITNPDGYILVSYLQA
-400 QSLGESTLN
+400 YGENVINLLMSQS
-409 ALFSQTITVDGAG
+409 ITVDGSG
-422 TSYFASPSVTVAGS
+422 TSYYASPSITVAGS

-443 GSASAITRLSNGN
+443 GSASSTTRLSNGN
-456 YLLTATI
+456 YLLTATL
-463 YIDSTVDSAL
+463 YIDSTIDSPL
-473 FVAATGGLDVDA
+473 FVATTGGLDVDA
-485 IPNEIT
+485 IPSQIT

>member
-1 VGRRFDPDR
+1 
-10 AHKIEMTGNKAFPNP
+10 
-25 ILSLRQ
+25 
-31 IFSFNAPQHLL
+31 
-42 PFGVLLSRGV
+42 
-52 KTLAHRKREI
+52 
-62 KVSLR
+62 VSLR

-127 DTADRA
+127 DTAERA

-159 AIDSDATQERLSE
+159 ALDSDTSQERLAE

-200 LSKTQR
+200 LSETQR

-236 VQRARAS
+236 VRRARGS
-243 FIRVLTEWVVD
+243 FIRVLSEWVVD
-254 EKTGATAL
+254 EKTGSTAL
-262 DSISGTY
+262 DALSGTY
-269 KKAAELAKK
+269 KKAAELAKN

-290 VAFLGF
+290 VAFLGL

-305 NGSLVSTFTQEAPA
+305 TPTDIASAKQEVPSTVNSE
-319 SVQSSPSSLPD
+319 SNKDSSQPV
-330 TNIDLSN
+330 TEENLSA
-337 QKFIEDNSA
+337 QKMIQDNSV

-371 DTTGN
+371 DSAGS
-376 VGSLFVSSQST
+376 VGSVGLSSQST
-387 ITNPDGYVLVSYA
+387 ITNPDGYVLVSYL
-400 QSLGESTLN
+400 QSYGDNVVNLLM
-409 ALFSQTITVDGAG
+409 SQSVTVDGTG
-422 TSYFASPSVTVAGS
+422 TSYFASPSITIAGS

-443 GSASAITRLSNGN
+443 SSTSVITRLSNGN
-456 YLLTATI
+456 YLLTATL
-463 YIDSTVDSAL
+463 YIDSTIDSPL
-473 FVAATGGLDVDA
+473 FVPATVGLDVDA
-485 IPNEIT
+485 IPSEIT
-491 TRIILNSSKSSIL
+491 TRIILNSSKISIL

>member
-1 VGRRFDPDR
+1 
-10 AHKIEMTGNKAFPNP
+10 
-25 ILSLRQ
+25 
-31 IFSFNAPQHLL
+31 
-42 PFGVLLSRGV
+42 
-52 KTLAHRKREI
+52 
-62 KVSLR
+62 VSLR
-67 KKAQAPATVAAW
+67 KKAQAPASVAAW

-119 FILAAPEL
+119 FILAAPEI
-127 DTADRA
+127 DSADRA

-159 AIDSDATQERLSE
+159 AIDSDASQERLAE
-172 IAAENHIP
+172 LAAQSHIS
-180 MDATLAAAEDASI
+180 MDASLTAAEDASI

-200 LSKTQR
+200 LSETQR

-217 TTKEIATAIGTSE
+217 STKEIAQAIGTSE

-243 FIRVLTEWVVD
+243 FVRVLSEWVVD
-254 EKTGATAL
+254 ERSGATAL
-262 DSISGTY
+262 DALSTTY
-269 KKAAELAKK
+269 KKAAELAQK

-305 NGSLVSTFTQEAPA
+305 TPTITATAEQEVPSAVNSEANGN
-319 SVQSSPSSLPD
+319 SSPSPAKE
-330 TNIDLSN
+330 TLSA
-337 QKFIEDNSA
+337 QKIIQDNSD

-362 GLPTGFTVS
+362 GLPTAFTVS
-371 DTTGN
+371 DSAGK
-376 VGSLFVSSQST
+376 VGSVGLSLQST
-387 ITNPDGYVLVSYA
+387 ITNPDGYVLVSYLQA
-400 QSLGESTLN
+400 YGDNVVNLLMSQSV
-409 ALFSQTITVDGAG
+409 TVDGTG
-422 TSYFASPSVTVAGS
+422 TSYYATPSITIAGS
-436 WFPLTQT
+436 WFPLTQS

-456 YLLTATI
+456 YLLTATL
-463 YIDSTVDSAL
+463 YIDSTIDSPL

-485 IPNEIT
+485 IPSQIT
-491 TRIILNSSKSSIL
+491 TRIILDSSKSSIL
-504 AQAINIGAKGVK
+504 AQAVNIGAKGVK